1 MLLPVRRIYC
11 IGRHNRAQAI
21 EVGSNPDREPPFCF
35 QKPTDAIQNVAPG
48 SEAEHRD
55 PTLTKN
61 HHDEAELVAALHKG
75 GRNTPMASALDHV
88 VAYAL
93 GLDQINPA
101 PTRRLPCH

>member
-1 MLLPVRRIYC
+1 MS
-11 IGRHNRAQAI
+11 
-21 EVGSNPDREPPFCF
+21 SNPDREPPFCF
-35 QKPTDAIQNVAPG
+35 QKPTDAIPNVAPG

-61 HHDEAELVAALHKG
+61 HHDKAELVAALHKG